1 MGNQISAA
9 SRKKNGAS
17 SGSEITPNSS
27 ESESLSQQE
36 TLNSKPALRGHISR
50 LKLVIPLRKATP
62 SPALTP
68 SIGSSGSETLRQQST
83 DTDGASSLKDEK
95 FDMVLPAQLRMT
107 DAQYL
112 SSSLKTV
119 PPAEA
124 NPITQGTF
132 NVFSLPS
139 PSPPISKQASLL
151 SHSRTPSILSLNQRT
166 SSRPLSSDSLIW
178 RPHSLLT
185 IQSQPHVR
193 VLAPPLQPVHLAC
206 YQSHKRMLCAQN
218 VRHPVPCMACG
229 IENEEVRWRCVW
241 CCLRICRECMEIL
254 NQDRGRNLNGLL
266 KEIDRTAQPQ
276 DAYRHGDNAEFR
288 LLIEGVASQDE
299 EKPENRY

>member
-17 SGSEITPNSS
+17 SGSEITPNPS
-27 ESESLSQQE
+27 ESESLSQHE
-36 TLNSKPALRGHISR
+36 TLDSKPALRGHISR

-62 SPALTP
+62 SPTLTP
-68 SIGSSGSETLRQQST
+68 SIGSSGFETLRQQST

-95 FDMVLPAQLRMT
+95 FDMILPAPLRMT

-124 NPITQGTF
+124 DRITQGTF

-151 SHSRTPSILSLNQRT
+151 SPSRTPSFLSLNQRA
-166 SSRPLSSDSLIW
+166 SSRPLSSDSLVW

-185 IQSQPHVR
+185 IQSQPRVR

-206 YQSHKRMLCAQN
+206 YQSHKRMLRAQN
-218 VRHPVPCMACG
+218 VRHPIPCMTCG
-229 IENEEVRWRCVW
+229 IENEQVRWRCVW
-241 CCLRICRECMEIL
+241 CCLRICRECMQIL
-254 NQDRGRNLNGLL
+254 NQDRGRDLIGLL
-266 KEIDRTAQPQ
+266 EKIDRTAQRQ
-276 DAYRHGDNAEFR
+276 DACRHGDNAEFR
-288 LLIEGVASQDE
+288 LLIEGVAAQDE

>member
-17 SGSEITPNSS
+17 SGSEITPNPS
-27 ESESLSQQE
+27 ESETLSQQE
-36 TLNSKPALRGHISR
+36 TLNSEPALRGHISR
-50 LKLVIPLRKATP
+50 LKLVMPLRKATP

-68 SIGSSGSETLRQQST
+68 SIGSSGFETLRQQST

-95 FDMVLPAQLRMT
+95 FDVILPAPLRMT

-112 SSSLKTV
+112 SSLKTV

-124 NPITQGTF
+124 NPITQG
-132 NVFSLPS
+132 NLDVFSLPS

-151 SHSRTPSILSLNQRT
+151 SPSRTPSILSLDQRS
-166 SSRPLSSDSLIW
+166 SSRPLSSDSLVW

-185 IQSQPHVR
+185 IESQPRVR

-218 VRHPVPCMACG
+218 VRHPVPCMTCG
-229 IENEEVRWRCVW
+229 IENEQLRWRCVW
-241 CCLRICRECMEIL
+241 CCLRICRECMEVL
-254 NQDRGRNLNGLL
+254 NQDRGRNLTGLL
-266 KEIDRTAQPQ
+266 KKIDSTAQRQ
-276 DAYRHGDNAEFR
+276 DTNHHGDNTEFR
-288 LLIEGVASQDE
+288 PLIEGVALQDE